1 MEMYKQHYHIS
12 TYQHVRNMA
21 LYSCCFVADEATGY
35 YKNGIGNVLY
45 FLMIDLELKLQ
56 KDR

>member
-1 MEMYKQHYHIS
+1 MYKQHYHIS